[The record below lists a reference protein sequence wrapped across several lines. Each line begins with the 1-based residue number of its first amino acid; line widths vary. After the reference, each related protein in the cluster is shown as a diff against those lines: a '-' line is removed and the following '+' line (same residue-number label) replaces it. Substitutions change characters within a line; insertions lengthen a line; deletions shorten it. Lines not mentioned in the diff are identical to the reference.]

1 MRGKDIIIVILVILV
16 LGLSGYIIYDKVMSN
31 DKDNDNDNDKTTPV
45 VNKYS
50 QKDIEKVLEEEGSIL
65 YGDSSLLEFNDKE
78 KTYVAF
84 MLYKKA
90 NFEKDLSATGFTL
103 DDIKKY
109 YEDSIYSEIEVNYTD
124 VYLAPGFNEVY
135 FHLNNGNYTFEPMAA
150 HGVSSITPVY
160 SKVVDYKAV
169 DNIYN
174 ISIQYV
180 FTFYGD
186 SPMDA
191 KLYYTYQDGLGSK
204 NDFYTFN
211 IEDYFSEEK
220 STYDTDLLNKD
231 INNYI
236 NDNYDKIKGNL
247 KTYNYTFKVVN
258 DKLKLTDFKVD

>member
-1 MRGKDIIIVILVILV
+1 MRGKDIIIVILIILV
-16 LGLSGYIIYDKVMSN
+16 FGLSGYIIYDKVMSN
-31 DKDNDNDNDKTTPV
+31 DNGDISKPEPV

-50 QKDIEKVLEEEGSIL
+50 QQDIEKVLEEEGSIL
-65 YGDSSLLEFNDKE
+65 YGDSSLLEFDDKE

-90 NFEKDLSATGFTL
+90 NSEKDLNATGFTL
-103 DDIKKY
+103 DDIKQY
-109 YEDSIYSEIEVNYTD
+109 YEDSIYSEIGVNYTD
-124 VYLAPGFNEVY
+124 VYLAPGYNEVY
-135 FHLNNGNYTFEPMAA
+135 FHLNNGKYTFEPMAA
-150 HGVSSITPVY
+150 HGASSIKPVY
-160 SKVVDYKAV
+160 SRVVDYDAL

-191 KLYYTYQDGLGSK
+191 KLYYTYQDALSNK
-204 NDFYTFN
+204 NAFYTFN

-220 STYDTDLLNKD
+220 STYDTDLLNKSM
-231 INNYI
+231 NEYVSN
-236 NDNYDKIKGNL
+236 NYDKIKDKL

-258 DKLKLTDFKVD
+258 DKLKLTDFKVN

>member
-1 MRGKDIIIVILVILV
+1 MRGKNIIIVILVILV
-16 LGLSGYIIYDKVMSN
+16 FGLLGYIIYDKVMSN
-31 DKDNDNDNDKTTPV
+31 DNGDISKPEPV

-50 QKDIEKVLEEEGSIL
+50 QQDIEKVLEEEGFIL
-65 YGDSSLLEFNDKE
+65 YGDSSLLEFDDKE

-84 MLYKKA
+84 TLYKKD
-90 NFEKDLSATGFTL
+90 NQEKDIYGTGFTL

-124 VYLAPGFNEVY
+124 IYLAPGFNEVY

-150 HGVSSITPVY
+150 HGTFNVLPVY

-174 ISIQYV
+174 ISMQYV

-191 KLYYTYQDGLGSK
+191 KLYYTYQDGLSSK

>member
-1 MRGKDIIIVILVILV
+1 MKGKNILIVILVILI
-16 LGLSGYIIYDKVMSN
+16 LGLSGYIIYDKVISG
-31 DKDNDNDNDKTTPV
+31 DRPVSKPAPV

-50 QKDIEKVLEEEGSIL
+50 QQDIEKVLEEEGSIL
-65 YGDSSLLEFNDKE
+65 YGDSSLLEFDDKE

-90 NFEKDLSATGFTL
+90 NSERDLSATGFTL

-109 YEDSIYSEIEVNYTD
+109 YEDSIYSEIGVNYTD
-124 VYLAPGFNEVY
+124 VYLAPGYNEVY

-150 HGVSSITPVY
+150 HGASSITPVY
-160 SKVVDYKAV
+160 SKVVDYNAV
-169 DNIYN
+169 DNVYN

-180 FTFYGD
+180 FTFHGD

-191 KLYYTYQDGLGSK
+191 KLYYTYQNALSNK
-204 NDFYTFN
+204 NAFYTFN

-220 STYDTDLLNKD
+220 STYDTDLLNKSM
-231 INNYI
+231 NEYVSN
-236 NDNYDKIKGNL
+236 NYDKIKDKI
-247 KTYNYTFKVVN
+247 KTYNYTFEVVN

>member
-1 MRGKDIIIVILVILV
+1 MRGKDIIIVILIILV
-16 LGLSGYIIYDKVMSN
+16 FGLSGYIIYDKVMSN
-31 DKDNDNDNDKTTPV
+31 DNGDISKPEPV

-50 QKDIEKVLEEEGSIL
+50 QEDIEKVLEEEGSIL

-78 KTYVAF
+78 KSYLAF
-84 MLYKKA
+84 TLYKKD
-90 NFEKDLSATGFTL
+90 NQEKDIYGTGFTL

-109 YEDSIYSEIEVNYTD
+109 YEESIYSEIEVNYTD
-124 VYLAPGFNEVY
+124 IYLAPEFNEVY
-135 FHLNNGNYTFEPMAA
+135 FHLNEGKYTFEPMAA
-150 HGVSSITPVY
+150 HGTFNVLPVY

-174 ISIQYV
+174 ISMQYV

>member
-1 MRGKDIIIVILVILV
+1 MRGKDIIIVILIILV

-31 DKDNDNDNDKTTPV
+31 DNDDIPKPEPV
-45 VNKYS
+45 VNKYG
-50 QKDIEKVLEEEGSIL
+50 QEDIEKVLKEEGTVL
-65 YGDSSLLEFNDKE
+65 YGDSSLLEFDDKE
-78 KTYVAF
+78 KTYLAF
-84 MLYKKA
+84 MLYQKA
-90 NFEKDLSATGFTL
+90 NREKDIYETGFTVE
-103 DDIKKY
+103 DIKKY

-124 VYLAPGFNEVY
+124 IYSEPAFSELC
-135 FHLNNGNYTFEPMAA
+135 FHLNDGKYTFEPMAA
-150 HGVSSITPVY
+150 HGAFNVLPVY
-160 SKVVDYKAV
+160 SKVVDYKAL
-169 DNIYN
+169 DNVYN

-191 KLYYTYQDGLGSK
+191 KLYYTFQDGLSSK
-204 NDFYTFN
+204 NDFYTFTLEN
-211 IEDYFSEEK
+211 YFLEEEFD
-220 STYDTDLLNKD
+220 YDTDLLNKD

>member
-1 MRGKDIIIVILVILV
+1 MRGKDIIIVILIILV
-16 LGLSGYIIYDKVMSN
+16 FGLSGYIIYDKVMSN
-31 DKDNDNDNDKTTPV
+31 DKDNDNDKTTPV

-50 QKDIEKVLEEEGSIL
+50 QQDIEKVLEEEGSIL

-78 KTYVAF
+78 KTYIAF

-90 NFEKDLSATGFTL
+90 NSEKDLSATGFTL

-135 FHLNNGNYTFEPMAA
+135 FHLNNGDYTFEPMAA
-150 HGVSSITPVY
+150 HGTFNVLPVY

>member
-31 DKDNDNDNDKTTPV
+31 DKDNDNDKTTPV

-50 QKDIEKVLEEEGSIL
+50 QQDIEKVLEEEGSIL

-84 MLYKKA
+84 TLYKKA

-103 DDIKKY
+103 DDIKRY

-174 ISIQYV
+174 ISVQYV

-191 KLYYTYQDGLGSK
+191 KLYYTYQDGLSSK

-211 IEDYFSEEK
+211 IEDYFSKEK

>member
-1 MRGKDIIIVILVILV
+1 MKGKNILIVILVILI
-16 LGLSGYIIYDKVMSN
+16 LSLSGYIIYDKVISG
-31 DKDNDNDNDKTTPV
+31 DKPVSKPAPV

-50 QKDIEKVLEEEGSIL
+50 QQDIEKVLEEEGSIL
-65 YGDSSLLEFNDKE
+65 YGDSSLLEFDDKE

-90 NFEKDLSATGFTL
+90 NSERDLSATGFTL

-109 YEDSIYSEIEVNYTD
+109 YEDSIYSEIGVNYTD
-124 VYLAPGFNEVY
+124 VYLAPGYNEVY
-135 FHLNNGNYTFEPMAA
+135 FHLNNGKYTFEPMAA
-150 HGVSSITPVY
+150 HGTSSITPVY
-160 SKVVDYKAV
+160 SKVVDYNAV
-169 DNIYN
+169 DNVYN

-180 FTFYGD
+180 FTFHGD

-191 KLYYTYQDGLGSK
+191 KLYYTYQDALSNK
-204 NDFYTFN
+204 NAFYNFN

-220 STYDTDLLNKD
+220 PTYDTDLLNKD

-236 NDNYDKIKGNL
+236 NDNYDKIKDNL

-258 DKLKLTDFKVD
+258 DKLKLTDFKVN